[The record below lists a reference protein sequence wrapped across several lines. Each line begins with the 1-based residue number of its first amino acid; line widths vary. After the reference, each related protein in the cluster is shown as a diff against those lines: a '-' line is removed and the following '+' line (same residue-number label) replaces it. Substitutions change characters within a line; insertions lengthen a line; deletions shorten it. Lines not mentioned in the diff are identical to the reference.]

1 MSTALI
7 NSQTVPSPT
16 QVTWQ
21 PSESELHNCR
31 MSRFARWSEQRFE
44 RPLPDFRSLW
54 EWSVTE
60 TTEFW
65 RAIPEYFEVLGDGFT
80 GSPVLSDD
88 RMPFATWFPGVQ
100 VNFAENV
107 LRHASDPALR
117 DQAAITDVAED
128 GTLTPISWAEL
139 EFRVASLAQTFRD
152 LGVERGDRV
161 AAVLPNIPEAV
172 IGLLAAASIGAVWTI
187 NSPDLSAEASVR
199 RVRQLA
205 PKVLVAGDGYVF
217 GGKELE
223 RRTHT
228 AEVEE
233 NLPSL
238 VATILVRTLEPE
250 REAGQMAGSA
260 HRHRPRMA
268 FDEAEQVPASPNYER
283 VEFSDPLWIL
293 FSSGTTGEPKGIVH
307 GHGGIVLDSLKGIA
321 LHQDMG
327 PGDVYYVAANTSW
340 MVWNTLSQNLLA
352 GASIVTYAGSPKV
365 TGKDHHFQIIS
376 DLQVT
381 QFATGAA
388 YLTMV
393 EKSGLEPRRGRDFSA
408 LRAILSTGSPLPP
421 STWLWVH
428 EALKQDVHLG
438 SDSGGT
444 DICGGFLGSNPMEPV
459 HLGYLQGPLLGV
471 AAEAHD
477 DEGRALIDEVGE
489 MAVTRPLPSMPLFLW
504 GDESGERYH
513 SSYFT
518 AQPGVWMHGDWITR
532 TADGQFT
539 VHGRADATLNRQGI
553 RIGASDIYDA
563 LQDVEEIADCLV
575 LGVEQEGGDYWMPLF
590 VVAAEGEAVDDA
602 LRERIRQTLRSR
614 ASARHVPDE
623 IIQAPDIPVTH
634 SMKRLEVPLK
644 RLLSGRTGGK
654 PINRDSVKNPDAL
667 DWFQNF
673 ATARIAN
680 RAA

>member
-1 MSTALI
+1 MSTAI
-7 NSQTVPSPT
+7 ITPPAAQI
-16 QVTWQ
+16 TWQ
-21 PSESELHNCR
+21 PSKTQLHDCR
-31 MSRFARWSEQRFE
+31 MSRFARWAEQRFD
-44 RPLPDFRSLW
+44 RSLPDFRTLW
-54 EWSVTE
+54 EWSTTE
-60 TTEFW
+60 TGEFW
-65 RAIPEYFEVLGDGFT
+65 RAIPEYFDVIGDGFPD
-80 GSPVLSDD
+80 SPVLADAQ
-88 RMPFATWFPGVQ
+88 MPFATWFPGAQ
-100 VNFAENV
+100 VNFTENV
-107 LRHASDPALR
+107 LRHAADPALR
-117 DQAAITDVAED
+117 EQAAIMDVAED
-128 GTLTPISWAEL
+128 GTRTPITWVEL
-139 EFRVASLAQTFRD
+139 EARVASLAQTFRD

-205 PKVLVAGDGYVF
+205 PKVLVASDGYVF
-217 GGKELE
+217 GGKSLE

-250 REAGQMAGSA
+250 RDAGNMAGA
-260 HRHRPRMA
+260 THLDRPRMA
-268 FDEAEQVPASPNYER
+268 FDEAEQTSASPSYER
-283 VEFSDPLWIL
+283 VGFSDPLWVL

-340 MVWNTLSQNLLA
+340 MVWNTLVQNLLA

-393 EKSGLEPRRGRDFSA
+393 EKSGLDPRRGRDFSA

-428 EALKQDVHLG
+428 EAIKQDLHLG

-477 DEGRALIDEVGE
+477 DEGNPLTEEVGE

-504 GDESGERYH
+504 GDESGERYR

-518 AQPGVWMHGDWITR
+518 AKPGVWMHGDWITR

-553 RIGASDIYDA
+553 RIGPSDIYDA
-563 LQDVEEIADCLV
+563 LQDIEEIADCLV
-575 LGVEQEGGDYWMPLF
+575 LGIEQEGGNYWMPLF
-590 VVAAEGEAVDDA
+590 VVPAEGAVVDDA
-602 LRERIRQTLRSR
+602 LRERISQTLRSR

-644 RLLSGRTGGK
+644 RLFSSQTGGK
-654 PINRDSVKNPDAL
+654 PINRDSVKNLAAL
-667 DWFQNF
+667 DWFQDY
-673 ATARIAN
+673 AAAR
-680 RAA
+680 RAERKA